1 MESKEQSYIEV
12 MKHIPDGATIGTTSF
27 GIGGLP
33 EQLVDGLGQY
43 YKKHGHPKDI
53 TFATTAGIG
62 VGPERGLDHLI
73 APGLLK
79 RVVASYIATSPLAN
93 QAAQKNAFEMYSI
106 PQGMIGKLYQNA
118 AGQGPGVFSKVGLG
132 SFVDPSQHGG
142 KLNKKARD
150 SEDLVERV
158 NLDGEDWLHYKPLP
172 VNVAFIK
179 ASYADK
185 NGNLSIKRETSKLE
199 SLALAT
205 AAYNA
210 GGVVIAQVEEILEN
224 HTIPAREVYV
234 PGKLVDYVVL
244 GEEKYHMQTPLTY
257 YSPLYSNEIRVELNE
272 RYYKQPLSPRK
283 AIVRRASL
291 ELPKDSLVNLGNGMS
306 SHVSEIIAESGLI
319 EDYHLTT
326 DMGAMG
332 GMTATGYDYAS
343 NINADAVLNTLD
355 MFNLYHGNGLD
366 ATVLGFG
373 QMDEI
378 ANMNTTKLGN
388 TIVGPGGMM
397 DITHGSDKIIF
408 IGTFV
413 VKGKTKIEDGK
424 LVIEEEGKAS
434 KFVSNLPYIT
444 FSSQNEH
451 NQKKE
456 IIVITDR
463 AVFDRS
469 ENGRLRLI
477 EIAPGLD
484 LEKDILDWMEFK
496 PEISENL
503 KEMDAA
509 LFQED
514 WLLKDYHPDF

>member
-1 MESKEQSYIEV
+1 MESKERSYIEV
-12 MKHIPDGATIGTTSF
+12 MQHIPDGATIGTTSF

-62 VGPERGLDHLI
+62 VGPKRGLDHLI

-93 QAAQKNAFEMYSI
+93 QAAQANAFEMYAI
-106 PQGMIGKLYQNA
+106 PQGIIGKLYQDA
-118 AGQGPGVFSKVGLG
+118 AGKGPGVFSKVGLK
-132 SFVDPSQHGG
+132 SFVDPIQDGG
-142 KLNKKARD
+142 KLNQKAKD
-150 SEDLVERV
+150 SDDLVERV
-158 NLDGEDWLHYKPLP
+158 KLNGETWLHYKPLP
-172 VNVAFIK
+172 VNIAFIK

-185 NGNLSIKRETSKLE
+185 KGNLSIKRETSRLE

-210 GGVVIAQVEEILEN
+210 GGVVIAQVEEIVEN
-224 HTIPAREVYV
+224 HTIPAREVFV

-257 YSPLYSNEIRVELNE
+257 YSPLFSNEVRVALDEKH
-272 RYYKQPLSPRK
+272 YSQPLSPRK

-306 SHVSEIIAESGLI
+306 SHVGEIIAESGLI
-319 EDYHLTT
+319 EHFHLTT

-332 GMTATGYDYAS
+332 GMPATGYDYAS
-343 NINADAVLNTLD
+343 NINADAVLNTLE

-373 QMDEI
+373 QMDEKG
-378 ANMNTTKLGN
+378 NMNTTKLGD

-397 DITHGSDKIIF
+397 DITSGSDKIIF
-408 IGTFV
+408 VGTFV
-413 VKGKTKIEDGK
+413 VKGKTVIEDGK
-424 LVIEEEGKAS
+424 LVVKEEGKAS
-434 KFVSNLPYIT
+434 KFVSSLPYIT
-444 FSSQNEH
+444 FSSENEQNRW
-451 NQKKE
+451 KE
-456 IIVITDR
+456 MIVITDR
-463 AVFDRS
+463 AVFERAN
-469 ENGRLRLI
+469 NGRLRLI

-484 LEKDILDWMEFK
+484 LEKDVLKWMEFT
-496 PEISENL
+496 PEIADDL
-503 KEMDAA
+503 KEMDAG
-509 LFQED
+509 LFQET
-514 WLLKDYHPDF
+514 WLLKDHHPDF